1 MKIKNVSKQTKSIF
15 YCHKAANGAW
25 NNLLATQFSGFGK
38 SFKVSRAFA
47 TQYRELNSSQYL
59 YLYLY
64 LYRLHRFVSLLLVVL
79 MAAGTGANLADSW
92 AGGKVATWRGKT
104 EINKIMQ
111 AV

>member
-1 MKIKNVSKQTKSIF
+1 MEITNVSKQTKSIF

-47 TQYRELNSSQYL
+47 SQYRELNSCL

-79 MAAGTGANLADSW
+79 TAAGTGANLADRW
-92 AGGKVATWRGKT
+92 AGGKGKR
-104 EINKIMQ
+104 K
-111 AV
+111 